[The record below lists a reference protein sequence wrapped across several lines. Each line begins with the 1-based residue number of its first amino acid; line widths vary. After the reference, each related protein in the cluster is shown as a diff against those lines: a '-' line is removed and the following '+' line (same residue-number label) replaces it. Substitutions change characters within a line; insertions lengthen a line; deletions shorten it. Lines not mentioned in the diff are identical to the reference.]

1 MANSDRLLA
10 LLLAPDVERERK
22 RANEKFARR
31 PPQSL
36 EEELAWQ
43 REVQLRAEADQV
55 RAAIRSRKTGG
66 ERLDNEILREAFRQ
80 AVKILGRQYLASFLE
95 KPLNPRKRKFT
106 PQEARVLRDFLLQVD
121 SPLHWTISYDSD
133 VS

>member
-55 RAAIRSRKTGG
+55 RAAIRSRKAGG
-66 ERLDNEILREAFRQ
+66 KRLDNEILREAFRQ
-80 AVKILGRQYLASFLE
+80 AVKILGRRYLASFLG

-121 SPLHWTISYDSD
+121 SPFHWTILYDGD
-133 VS
+133 AT